1 MNCQTCEQNI
11 KANTRVKKH
20 RANLEEI
27 EMMYRRKEHL
37 QNRFSVF
44 REKQAF
50 ISFIKEIAIQ
60 RKGILL
66 EKESTKIFLKS
77 AYGMKSKI
85 NEAQSLADDL
95 KDKN

>member
-1 MNCQTCEQNI
+1 MNCQICEQNI
-11 KANTRVKKH
+11 KANIRVKKH

-50 ISFIKEIAIQ
+50 ISFIKEIAVQ

-66 EKESTKIFLKS
+66 DKESTQIFLKS

-85 NEAQSLADDL
+85 NKAQILADDL

>member
-1 MNCQTCEQNI
+1 MNCQICEQNI
-11 KANTRVKKH
+11 KANIRVKKH

-50 ISFIKEIAIQ
+50 ISFIKEIAVQ

-66 EKESTKIFLKS
+66 DKESTQIFLKS
-77 AYGMKSKI
+77 TYGMKSKI
-85 NEAQSLADDL
+85 NKAQILADDL

>member
-1 MNCQTCEQNI
+1 M
-11 KANTRVKKH
+11 A
-20 RANLEEI
+20 EI

-66 EKESTKIFLKS
+66 EKESTEIFFKS
-77 AYGMKSKI
+77 AYGKKSKI
-85 NEAQSLADDL
+85 NKTELELSL
-95 KDKN
+95 